1 MFSVHDELDIRK
13 FVIEGQ
19 NKVSVMFYSGLRNLL
34 GPHHHVSGE
43 VNFTGQSTFMGKR
56 GFEDEVIDFT
66 LRENTYTE
74 KYFFTPFGGG
84 NVVIHF

>member
-1 MFSVHDELDIRK
+1 
-13 FVIEGQ
+13 
-19 NKVSVMFYSGLRNLL
+19 
-34 GPHHHVSGE
+34 
-43 VNFTGQSTFMGKR
+43 MGKR

-84 NVVIHF
+84 NVVIHFYK